1 MGLGLGGNVG
11 DPFALTGNLATG
23 ATRLQS
29 IGVGMESRGAGP
41 HASPRLS
48 CPEVDDL
55 SARAAGS
62 PSGDQ
67 AVTRAF
73 VAAVRACAERLRAE
87 GVDPADYGITAMAA
101 DADDLRVALGIDQF
115 TSLGTQGTSSRVLFE
130 YLRAFPDR
138 AAKAHVD
145 SPWLPDVD
153 DLTGGVEGTRRAL
166 NELFT
171 ACDSDPDCAAA
182 YPGLD
187 RTWQRAL
194 DRLAVT
200 PLHGTYGTADGREI
214 DVLVDAPKLLRAA
227 RFALGG
233 DGPAAAGALPATIA
247 AAANGEATP
256 WLLATSAE
264 DPLFCVGYRPF
275 CSGQQAFSLGTYLTA
290 FCAEQEPFIDDTALA
305 AAIDGDPVYETV
317 FADSPYRAACTA
329 WGVPPADPSIVEPV
343 DTAVPLLMLPGQ
355 FDSFTTVPAAQA
367 AASRLTSA
375 TVLEVPGQT
384 HNTLG
389 FAECAIAARNTWAED
404 PTVPPPVDACADAP
418 PLDFVIDDSAERD
431 DDSPPPGSTVDTTDV
446 AAGIPDGTYEMTQT
460 RQQAIDACAGEE
472 TAYDESIVQL
482 VLRQRL
488 VRGVGATR
496 RSRRASGARHHGHLR
511 AVRSQHRVRRIGLPG
526 DAGALDVRR
535 HEPCAQRHRRP
546 VLRYSRCSSST
557 RGSSSTPTSDPP
569 EHADPPTSQRRA
581 LPPRCR
587 PMARPTIAS
596 VTCRTADGLPKRGIA
611 RSLNPLVAREVWVL
625 LPEPTT
631 DALENIA
638 PGTWHLEELQC
649 RPHGDLPRRGVS
661 PYSQPE
667 VQQWL
672 TPVQEILDHSW
683 PASTATRPSQGSS
696 TRVNRS
702 VEPVSSQR

>member
-1 MGLGLGGNVG
+1 MRRELSLLAGIGLLLVSGCTGDEPDSDDVASSGTALGRTTPTSAATPGHGQSSVETVDEDRPSGFAPTLTWGDCPADVEATFVSRHECGTLTVLADRAEPNGPTIDLLLVRAWPVGVEAKPGVGIGLGANVG
-11 DPFALTGNLATG
+11 DPFALTGNAATG
-23 ATRLQS
+23 ATRLRS
-29 IGVGMESRGAGP
+29 IGVVMESRGAGP

-62 PSGDQ
+62 TSGDQ
-67 AVTRAF
+67 AVRRAF
-73 VAAVRACAERLRAE
+73 VAAVRACAERLRAG

-101 DADDLRVALGIDQF
+101 DADDLRVALGLDQF

-130 YLRAFPDR
+130 YLREFPDR

-166 NELFT
+166 DELFT
-171 ACDSDPDCAAA
+171 ACASDPECAAA
-182 YPGLD
+182 YPGLA
-187 RTWQRAL
+187 RKWQRAL

-247 AAANGEATP
+247 AAADGEATP

-355 FDSFTTVPAAQA
+355 FDSYTTVPAAQA

-418 PLDFVIDDSAERD
+418 PLNFVIDDTAERD
-431 DDSPPPGSTVDTTDV
+431 GDSPQPGSTVDTTDP
-446 AAGIPDGTYEMTQT
+446 AAGIPDGTYEMTLT
-460 RQQAIDACAGEE
+460 RQQAIDVCVGEE

-482 VLRQRL
+482 VL
-488 VRGVGATR
+488 
-496 RSRRASGARHHGHLR
+496 HG
-511 AVRSQHRVRRIGLPG
+511 
-526 DAGALDVRR
+526 
-535 HEPCAQRHRRP
+535 
-546 VLRYSRCSSST
+546 
-557 RGSSSTPTSDPP
+557 GSF
-569 EHADPPTSQRRA
+569 
-581 LPPRCR
+581 
-587 PMARPTIAS
+587 
-596 VTCRTADGLPKRGIA
+596 
-611 RSLNPLVAREVWVL
+611 EVWVQL
-625 LPEPTT
+625 GGAGGPRALGTT
-631 DALENIA
+631 
-638 PGTWHLEELQC
+638 GTYEVSGPSIVLAESGFPAMRAHWTFDGTSLDLSDIDDPACDQSLFELNPWVLVDPDQ
-649 RPHGDLPRRGVS
+649 
-661 PYSQPE
+661 
-667 VQQWL
+667 
-672 TPVQEILDHSW
+672 
-683 PASTATRPSQGSS
+683 
-696 TRVNRS
+696 
-702 VEPVSSQR
+702 